1 MNGAYGDWWST
12 VTSSYTLPA
21 VAASAILAPIAA
33 PFIAPVLAVAGAAD
47 AYNWYTAVPT
57 SPTLQTGPAQ
67 TSPAP
72 YDLQLQQQAQ
82 IDAAVERYKHDPA
95 ATGKPMSWFWP
106 IVILGGGAVIYF
118 STTRRRGRS

>member
-1 MNGAYGDWWST
+1 MNGTYGDWWST

-21 VAASAILAPIAA
+21 VAASAVLAPLAAPILA
-33 PFIAPVLAVAGAAD
+33 AGMAAD
-47 AYNWYTAVPT
+47 AYNWYTMVPT
-57 SPTLQTGPAQ
+57 APTLQTGPAS
-67 TSPAP
+67 TTPAP

-82 IDAAVERYKHDPA
+82 IAAAVERYKHDPV